1 MLEGSKSAIRD
12 GKDTLFWTSNWVD
25 YGLRLIDLVES
36 SAEEVDL
43 GETVAEFTTIEGQWD
58 FERLSRCLPPA
69 AVDSI
74 AGMLPPNPSRGED
87 VWIWGREESGVFS
100 IRSAYELICNIDRS
114 DEQEKWTSVWKW
126 VGPNRVRFFLWL
138 AAKEKLLTNVARVR
152 RGMTT
157 VVACHRCAAPE
168 EMVLHVLRD
177 CPFACETWKTAGGV
191 NPLDLGWQAPLSDW
205 LLSNIKSDNTLHFG
219 IVCWH
224 LWRARNESIFAGS
237 SDGPS
242 TVAFK
247 SIRWRDTVQITMDRD
262 GVYLD
267 GCDSRRLTD
276 IAWQAG
282 PLGGVT
288 LNSDGSVLRG
298 KAAARGLLRDS
309 DGRCLAAY
317 AMNLGSCTIT
327 RAEIRG
333 ALEGIKWAWE
343 AGYRKLEV
351 QLDSKAAVAI
361 LSDRSLEITHGHGL
375 EVIEFREW
383 MSRDWELEIKHVYRE
398 ANFAADHLASRGH
411 DLPRGS
417 HWIDP
422 IDCRLAYFVRY
433 DCMGLTVPRLIIN

>member
-1 MLEGSKSAIRD
+1 
-12 GKDTLFWTSNWVD
+12 
-25 YGLRLIDLVES
+25 
-36 SAEEVDL
+36 
-43 GETVAEFTTIEGQWD
+43 
-58 FERLSRCLPPA
+58 
-69 AVDSI
+69 
-74 AGMLPPNPSRGED
+74 
-87 VWIWGREESGVFS
+87 
-100 IRSAYELICNIDRS
+100 
-114 DEQEKWTSVWKW
+114 
-126 VGPNRVRFFLWL
+126 
-138 AAKEKLLTNVARVR
+138 
-152 RGMTT
+152 
-157 VVACHRCAAPE
+157 
-168 EMVLHVLRD
+168 
-177 CPFACETWKTAGGV
+177 
-191 NPLDLGWQAPLSDW
+191 
-205 LLSNIKSDNTLHFG
+205 
-219 IVCWH
+219 
-224 LWRARNESIFAGS
+224 
-237 SDGPS
+237 
-242 TVAFK
+242 
-247 SIRWRDTVQITMDRD
+247 MDRD

>member
-1 MLEGSKSAIRD
+1 
-12 GKDTLFWTSNWVD
+12 
-25 YGLRLIDLVES
+25 
-36 SAEEVDL
+36 
-43 GETVAEFTTIEGQWD
+43 
-58 FERLSRCLPPA
+58 
-69 AVDSI
+69 
-74 AGMLPPNPSRGED
+74 MLPPNPSRGED

-126 VGPNRVRFFLWL
+126 VG
-138 AAKEKLLTNVARVR
+138 
-152 RGMTT
+152 
-157 VVACHRCAAPE
+157 
-168 EMVLHVLRD
+168 
-177 CPFACETWKTAGGV
+177 
-191 NPLDLGWQAPLSDW
+191 
-205 LLSNIKSDNTLHFG
+205 
-219 IVCWH
+219 
-224 LWRARNESIFAGS
+224 
-237 SDGPS
+237 
-242 TVAFK
+242 
-247 SIRWRDTVQITMDRD
+247 
-262 GVYLD
+262 
-267 GCDSRRLTD
+267 RLTD